1 MRVVLT
7 GGGTGGHLFPL
18 VAVAQSIREK
28 DSQSEFL
35 FMGPRGDLE
44 KKVMTE
50 NQIKMKHVTSG
61 KARRYFS
68 ILYLVDIFK
77 FPFGIIQALCQ
88 LLWYMPDVVFSKGGH
103 AAIPVVI
110 AAWIYQI
117 PILTHESDSV
127 PGIANRIIG
136 KFSQRIAI
144 SYPRARRY
152 FVESKLLLTGNPI
165 RREITQGSKEAF
177 FQKVGLTESKPV
189 ILVSGGSQGAQSV
202 NEAIAKTLPELL
214 KRAQIIHQTGENNYK
229 TAVHQARSV
238 GVKEGHGGYFPFPFF
253 DLEDMKNA
261 YASADLVISRAGA
274 NSISEIAANN
284 KPAILIPLPHAAN
297 NHQSMNAYAL
307 AEVGGAIVLEESNL
321 GEHIL
326 LQNVDKILREEGF
339 ADKLVENIGGFY
351 HSDAAD
357 KIAQGLVEIAS

>member
-7 GGGTGGHLFPL
+7 GGGTGGHIFPL
-18 VAVAQSIREK
+18 VAVAQSIKEK
-28 DSQSEFL
+28 DSQSEFM
-35 FMGPRGDLE
+35 FMGPKGELE
-44 KKVMTE
+44 KKVMAE
-50 NQIKMKHVTSG
+50 NNIKMKYVTSG

-68 ILYLVDIFK
+68 LLYIVDIFK
-77 FPFGIIQALCQ
+77 FPFGIIQALCH

-136 KFSQRIAI
+136 SFSQRIAI

-165 RREITQGSKEAF
+165 RKEINQGDKEAF
-177 FQKVGLTESKPV
+177 FQKLGLTESKPV
-189 ILVSGGSQGAQSV
+189 IFVSGGSQGAQSI
-202 NEAIAKTLPELL
+202 NEAITKSLPELL
-214 KRAQIIHQTGENNYK
+214 KRAQIVHQTGEKNYDI
-229 TAVHQARSV
+229 VIHQARDV

-253 DLEDMKNA
+253 NLEDMKNV
-261 YASADLVISRAGA
+261 YAAADLVISRAGA
-274 NSISEIAANN
+274 NSISEIAANR
-284 KPAILIPLPHAAN
+284 KPAILVPLPSAAN
-297 NHQSMNAYAL
+297 NHQSMNAYSL

-321 GEHIL
+321 TEHIL
-326 LQNVDKILREEGF
+326 LQNVDKVLREEGF
-339 ADKLVENIGGFY
+339 ADKLVENMEGFY

-357 KIAQGLVEIAS
+357 KIADGLMEIAA